1 MPFDPNKPYTVV
13 YEPPAPSG
21 DVPESTAGGIKAF
34 DPSRPYTVVY
44 DPPKFDPNKPYAKVN
59 EDGSHEWGDPEYD
72 TFKRRY
78 QKNQQEGALVKA
90 ADYVGGLVEGGFGMA
105 GTAAKALGET
115 VLHPLETAKRIGPTM
130 IEGAAQGTAGLAN
143 IGGMLGARAGELY
156 MDHGASEE
164 DKIRHAYVRSKESPL
179 IDYGPNKPLVP
190 VIGKEAMPAQAEA
203 LGMVLDPITI
213 ASMGAGALPEAGLKS
228 YLRGGV
234 AKAGEVIGK
243 GVEQAGRAAQMAYDL
258 PVGFA
263 REALQKFGANETQ
276 RQAVEGSAFVAGLAS
291 HNPIAAGLTSAKTA
305 GAVAES
311 AGRGTS
317 ELSQAV
323 GQGPSQLSA
332 LETVAKNPNAPGYVR
347 QIASMMTV
355 NPAMTKMWGMAGNA
369 AKGAA
374 TGAALGTGLGIV
386 SGEDAEKVGEM
397 AGSGAALG
405 VGGYAL
411 GKALSVGN
419 RNLEAKKFDRVRF
432 IAEQAEKG
440 NDVSKLNPDVLD
452 KMVEARLIFGDQVD
466 IQVADA
472 DKYKMLDGPGSDGS
486 SNAFFQGSE
495 RPGSQHLLAIQKD
508 AAFNPSIF
516 LEEVG
521 HGIYKA
527 DPTNR
532 AQIQDTLRAVYGDD
546 YINDFEKDYAKKHLS
561 SQGNHSP
568 TSAEVDQQ
576 IDINRQSG
584 GQDVRFNELF
594 ARDFVNTTLDQSLLK
609 MRNMGK
615 LPEQGSDPLI
625 KRKLGIALKGSFLQK
640 AFGIDPG
647 EIKATSQIPSSVDP
661 AIRNLIVNYLKDV
674 DRYKKGLDQLPVA
687 DKYEG
692 APVRTSK
699 LIDHPA
705 FRKSYNLDPE
715 TGRYQNDF
723 SYLVMKDGGVLPAD
737 LSIDQVDQLIDKK
750 LVKFQP
756 RPIDEIKKLEN
767 ARLQEAVIAFSR
779 RRSAYDPEI
788 GIKPD
793 FKDSSKTVIRGEK
806 LPQEFMQLRTFS
818 PSTKMFA
825 KAMEE
830 SIPTGNTFSVWYQR
844 AGTGKDEGSWAKSVK
859 KGLGNIRAA
868 QYEVKPIGF
877 TVSKAGNLLVTA
889 EDVGMRNRTFQQWFK
904 EGRLK
909 RLWGDNFEQFQND
922 YNQWIHNHSEGNPG
936 ETGISDGI
944 RKKNVFRAI
953 TGSTNKL
960 NPLEDVPEVRESFNK
975 KELRG
980 FYKSFRVD
988 RVQGLTPTGTANN
1001 WVNYDLR
1008 LKNYNRSP
1016 MPVKNQ

>member
-21 DVPESTAGGIKAF
+21 GIPESPAGGIKAF
-34 DPSRPYTVVY
+34 DPSKPYSVVY
-44 DPPKFDPNKPYAKVN
+44 EPPKFDPNKPYTKVN
-59 EDGSHEWGDPEYD
+59 EDGSHEWVDPEYD

-78 QKNQQEGALVKA
+78 QKNQQEGTLVKA
-90 ADYVGGLVEGGFGMA
+90 ADYIGGLVEGSFGMA

-143 IGGMLGARAGELY
+143 IGGMLGARAGEIY
-156 MDHGASEE
+156 MNHGASEE
-164 DKIRHAYVRSKESPL
+164 DKIRNAYTRSKQGPM
-179 IDYGPNKPLVP
+179 IDYGPDKPLVP
-190 VIGKEAMPAQAEA
+190 IIGKEAMPAQAEA
-203 LGMVLDPITI
+203 LGMVLDPITL

-228 YLRGGV
+228 YLRGAA
-234 AKAGEVIGK
+234 AKTGEIVGQ
-243 GVEQAGRAAQMAYDL
+243 GVEKAGRAAQMAYDL

-311 AGRGTS
+311 AGRGTA
-317 ELSQAV
+317 ELSRAI

-332 LETVAKNPNAPGYVR
+332 LEVVAKNPNAPGYVR
-347 QIASMMTV
+347 QIASAMTV
-355 NPAMTKMWGMAGNA
+355 NPAMTKMWGMAGNV

-374 TGAALGTGLGIV
+374 TGAALGTGLGIAA
-386 SGEDAEKVGEM
+386 GEDAEKVGEM

-405 VGGYAL
+405 VGGYAF
-411 GKALSVGN
+411 GKAATIGKRS
-419 RNLEAKKFDRVRF
+419 LEAKKFDRVRF
-432 IAEQAEKG
+432 VAEQAEKG
-440 NDVSKLNPDVLD
+440 NDVSKVRPEVLD
-452 KMVEARLIFGDQVD
+452 KMVEARLLFGDQVD
-466 IQVADA
+466 IQVADPA
-472 DKYKMLDGPGSDGS
+472 KYKMLDGPDGDGN
-486 SNAFFQGSE
+486 SNAFFHAKGN
-495 RPGSQHLLAIQKD
+495 PNDQHLLAIQKD
-508 AAFNPSIF
+508 AVFNPEIF

-546 YINDFEKDYAKKHLS
+546 YINNFERDYARKHLS
-561 SQGNHSP
+561 GKGNQDP
-568 TSAEVDQQ
+568 TSAEIDQQ
-576 IDINRQSG
+576 VEANRKISG
-584 GQDVRFNELF
+584 PDLKFNELF
-594 ARDFVNTTLDQSLLK
+594 ARDFMRTTLDQSLLK
-609 MRNMGK
+609 LRNKGM

-625 KRKLGIALKGSFLQK
+625 KSKLSVALKGSFLRK
-640 AFGIDPG
+640 VFGMDPG
-647 EIKATSQIPSSVDP
+647 EIKSATQIPKNVDP
-661 AIRNLIVNYLKDV
+661 AIRNLVVNYLKDV

-692 APVRTSK
+692 APVRQEK
-699 LIDHPA
+699 LVDHPA
-705 FRKSYNLDPE
+705 FRRSYNFDSE

-723 SYLVMKDGGVLPAD
+723 SYLVMKDGSALPAE
-737 LSIDQVDQLIDKK
+737 LSVDQVDQLIDKK
-750 LVKFQP
+750 LIKFQP
-756 RPIDEIKKLEN
+756 RPIDEIKRLEN
-767 ARLQEAVIAFSR
+767 ARLQEAVVTLSKR
-779 RRSAYDPEI
+779 RAAYDPEI
-788 GIKPD
+788 GLKPD
-793 FKDSSKTVIRGEK
+793 FKDASKMVIRGEK

-830 SIPTGNTFSVWYQR
+830 SIPTGDTFSVWYQR

-868 QYEVKPIGF
+868 QYEIKPIGF

-960 NPLEDVPEVRESFNK
+960 NPLEDVPEVRDSFNK

-988 RVQGLTPTGTANN
+988 RVQGLTPTGTADN
-1001 WVNYDLR
+1001 WVNYQLR